1 MVNFVEYKKGSD
13 LLVLNPCKANL
24 WLSLKVKQD
33 AHSASQIALI
43 IARNPNSSLFQNR
56 LEESLTLFQAIC
68 NNKFFINTSMV
79 SCIPHFSTIN
89 TSMVSCIPHSSMVN
103 CIPHSSMVSCIPHNG
118 KLHSTLF
125 NGKLH
130 STQWYW

>member
-13 LLVLNPCKANL
+13 LLVLIPCKANL
-24 WLSLKVKQD
+24 WLSLKQD
-33 AHSASQIALI
+33 PHSASQIALI

-79 SCIPHFSTIN
+79 SCIPHS
-89 TSMVSCIPHSSMVN
+89 SMVS
-103 CIPHSSMVSCIPHNG
+103 CIPHSSMVSCIPHSSMVSCIPHFSIINLEENNCPVYICPFLDPG
-118 KLHSTLF
+118 KL
-125 NGKLH
+125 
-130 STQWYW
+130 